1 MPRKC
6 DPCKKLKIGKPYRVS
21 WYDAFLLPGTWT
33 DMRHDKNNEVA
44 KVYSYGIMVKD
55 EELYITLAGSVVTM
69 EHEGSKTPE
78 LDCFGDVNRILKS
91 TIFDAKEI
99 K

>member
-1 MPRKC
+1 MPRK
-6 DPCKKLKIGKPYRVS
+6 LKVGKCYRVS

-33 DMRHDKNNEVA
+33 DMRQDKVNEVA
-44 KVYSYGIMVKD
+44 KVHSYGIVVKD
-55 EELYITLAGSVVTM
+55 EPLYYTVAGSVVTM
-69 EHEGSKTPE
+69 EHKGSKAPE